1 MKGRILIGGS
11 QLKERAIEEAEKIK
25 NLDINNPVEL
35 EEMCRMLRP
44 LMREILLL
52 ARNGKISNVNRY
64 SKLIDYTF
72 SHVFGAFR
80 VLEEANLL
88 EKMKIGRTN
97 VYLITNRG
105 VALVDR
111 ILEIVGK

>member
-1 MKGRILIGGS
+1 MTDRFLIGGS
-11 QLKERAIEEAEKIK
+11 HKKEKAIKEGEKIK
-25 NLDINNPVEL
+25 YLDINNPLEL
-35 EEMCRMLRP
+35 EEMYRRLRP

-52 ARNGKISNVNRY
+52 ARNGKMSNVNRY
-64 SKLIDYTF
+64 SKLIGYTF

-80 VLEEANLL
+80 VLEEAELL

-97 VYLITNRG
+97 VYIITNRG

-111 ILEIVGK
+111 ILEIVEG